1 MSTPTSGSRP
11 TTPLSGLTESRRRTD
26 RALLELEPVAEVFAQ
41 ACRQQ
46 VSSQELTQRVLQ
58 LTTDRL
64 VSDDVSV
71 VALRHLDA

>member
-1 MSTPTSGSRP
+1 
-11 TTPLSGLTESRRRTD
+11 
-26 RALLELEPVAEVFAQ
+26 
-41 ACRQQ
+41 